1 MYVILSGHS
10 YTTAMFIFNCICPL
24 FRAEDTVISS
34 FPPNFRVCF
43 LCDLQ
48 QNCPTPVTPVLVPR
62 SDSIQNWPGAQLMFL
77 SNGSTQHRIYASS
90 AFTAIFSPAPEWQI
104 IPNPRQRGISAAQI
118 LLDPF
123 SNFWVNHNKLNTPMH
138 HFYPALEAS
147 QPADQR
153 LSAWYCCWTC
163 MDTPVHQAFLLC
175 GICMASLLVFLN
187 ATGQRE

>member
-1 MYVILSGHS
+1 MTCSRIVPHQWHQCWFPGQ
-10 YTTAMFIFNCICPL
+10 
-24 FRAEDTVISS
+24 TV
-34 FPPNFRVCF
+34 FKTGLEPNSCF
-43 LCDLQ
+43 CQMGAHNIGSMPALLLQ
-48 QNCPTPVTPVLVPR
+48 QFSVRPQNDRSYLTPDR
-62 SDSIQNWPGAQLMFL
+62 E
-77 SNGSTQHRIYASS
+77 GSQ
-90 AFTAIFSPAPEWQI
+90 P
-104 IPNPRQRGISAAQI
+104 AQI

-175 GICMASLLVFLN
+175 GTCGFTSCFLECHRPKGVADRN
-187 ATGQRE
+187 TAIKNNTQQEFQWVWDGRTIFPGWMYFVVVHA